1 MSAGGLAA
9 SEQEMTLP
17 TTPTDLD
24 LLRQMMTGDEDAF
37 TQLYRRRQA
46 SVYRFALQMSGS
58 RTLAEDVTQEV
69 FIVLISDTA
78 RYDPNRGSL
87 SAYLY
92 GIARNHVLRKLEQ
105 DRPYVQLADGPA
117 DAEDITP
124 AAMIAEG
131 NPLGELTRN
140 EKIQELRDMVLSMP
154 PRYREVIVLCDLH
167 EMSYVEAAEVIGC
180 AVGTVRS
187 RLHRARALLIEKL
200 RASRDRSA
208 TPEEVKPA
216 RCFA

>member
-9 SEQEMTLP
+9 SRQTMTLP
-17 TTPTDLD
+17 KTPTDID

-37 TQLYRRRQA
+37 TELYQRRQA

-69 FIVLISDTA
+69 FIVLIRDGG
-78 RYDPNRGSL
+78 RYDPDRGSL

-105 DRPYVQLADGPA
+105 NRPFVQLAEGG
-117 DAEDITP
+117 DAQEITP
-124 AAMIAEG
+124 EALIAEA

-140 EKIQELRDMVLSMP
+140 EKIQELRDLILSMP
-154 PRYREVIVLCDLH
+154 PRYREVVVLCDLH
-167 EMSYVEAAEVIGC
+167 EMSYVEAAAVMGC

-187 RLHRARALLIEKL
+187 RLHRARALLLEKL
-200 RASRDRSA
+200 RAARDRNEDSQD
-208 TPEEVKPA
+208 VKPA

>member
-9 SEQEMTLP
+9 SRQTMTLP

-37 TQLYRRRQA
+37 TALYQRRQA

-69 FIVLISDTA
+69 FIVLIREGG
-78 RYDPNRGSL
+78 RYDPDRGSL

-105 DRPYVQLADGPA
+105 NRPFVQLVEGG
-117 DAEDITP
+117 DAQEITP
-124 AAMIAEG
+124 EALIAEA

-140 EKIQELRDMVLSMP
+140 EKIQELRDLILSMP
-154 PRYREVIVLCDLH
+154 PRYREVVVLCDLH
-167 EMSYVEAAEVIGC
+167 EMSYVEAASVMGC

-187 RLHRARALLIEKL
+187 RLHRARALLLEKL
-200 RASRDRSA
+200 RAARDRNENSQD
-208 TPEEVKPA
+208 VNPA

>member
-9 SEQEMTLP
+9 SRQTMTLP
-17 TTPTDLD
+17 TTPSDLD

-37 TQLYRRRQA
+37 TLLYRRRQA

-58 RTLAEDVTQEV
+58 HTLAEDVTQEV
-69 FIVLISDTA
+69 FIVLMREA
-78 RYDPNRGSL
+78 GRYDPDRGSL
-87 SAYLY
+87 AAYLY

-105 DRPYVQLADGPA
+105 DRPFVQFIDRSA
-117 DAEDITP
+117 DAEEITP
-124 AAMIAEG
+124 QSMIAEG
-131 NPLGELTRN
+131 DPLTELTRG
-140 EKIQELRDMVLSMP
+140 EMIQELRDLILSMP
-154 PRYREVIVLCDLH
+154 SRYREVVVLCDLH
-167 EMSYVEAAEVIGC
+167 EMSYVEAAAVIGC

-200 RASRDRSA
+200 RAARDRNEDA
-208 TPEEVKPA
+208 QEVNPA